1 MHLKTKNSFQFC
13 FDISFEIKLNTY
25 IPTAYIVGHS
35 EAITYLDKKPSP
47 EVLQSFGVI
56 IENLDTNTR
65 KVLSL
70 CEALKPEAIF
80 KKFSKNSKSSKN
92 IEDLLKDSKLEFGIR
107 QFMKTNLDQF
117 YTLVSQVDFPIS
129 LNL

>member
-1 MHLKTKNSFQFC
+1 MLLETKNSFQFC
-13 FDISFEIKLNTY
+13 FDISFEKRLNTY

-35 EAITYLDKKPSP
+35 EAITYLEKKASP
-47 EVLQSFGVI
+47 EVLQSFGI
-56 IENLDTNTR
+56 ILENLDANTK

-70 CEALKPEAIF
+70 CEALKPEVIF

-107 QFMKTNLDQF
+107 QFIQTNLDQF
-117 YTLVSQVDFPIS
+117 YSLISQDDFPIS